1 MGAFCGIGH
10 ATKSVRRATVAALE
24 VAGRPEFPPLP
35 GRPIGATTTQ
45 ETRMDLLSW
54 GGDAA
59 SLHQIAFA
67 ITATLALLA
76 LAMLHFF
83 NQHIASTT
91 AAALHLL
98 VLSVSTGLLVD
109 ALLRKAQK
117 DRPAAIATEHQ
128 PSALE
133 SPRGVNQTIAASG
146 SIEPIGSLAPDPAY
160 KLPPMPTPP
169 PARQQANPKPPRDE
183 IVKPNACQTVLAKS
197 VTPSDRRGFEKVK
210 WNSRR
215 LSRYDHFFKK
225 YTRKYFGENADWRWF
240 KVQAFVESGMNPT
253 AVSRA
258 GAVGLMQILPSSF
271 RQIQK
276 MNRMFRGKSL
286 RDPEWNIAAGIYY
299 NRYLLRQW
307 MRRAEPAHRLQ
318 LMFLSYNAGINH
330 VARKIDGESP
340 LQPELQHSF
349 RRLPKETRRYLA
361 KIGYYMEQYR
371 GVAFVHPEIV
381 CQQTPPFQPME
392 MTYATPNEQSLTPP
406 S

>member
-1 MGAFCGIGH
+1 M
-10 ATKSVRRATVAALE
+10 
-24 VAGRPEFPPLP
+24 
-35 GRPIGATTTQ
+35 
-45 ETRMDLLSW
+45 
-54 GGDAA
+54 
-59 SLHQIAFA
+59 
-67 ITATLALLA
+67 LALLA
-76 LAMLHFF
+76 LAMLHYF
-83 NQHIASTT
+83 NHRLPSATSAI
-91 AAALHLL
+91 LHL
-98 VLSVSTGLLVD
+98 VILSVATGLLAD
-109 ALLRKAQK
+109 ALVRRTQK
-117 DRPAAIATEHQ
+117 SHPVTVAAEHGN
-128 PSALE
+128 
-133 SPRGVNQTIAASG
+133 SPLKSPGVVNRTIAASG
-146 SIEPIGSLAPDPAY
+146 TIEPIGSLAPDPAY

-169 PARQQANPKPPRDE
+169 PARQQANPEPPRDE
-183 IVKPNACQTVLAKS
+183 TVKPNVCQTVLAKS
-197 VTPSDRRGFEKVK
+197 VIPSDRRGFEKVK
-210 WNSRR
+210 WDSRR
-215 LSRYDHFFKK
+215 LSRYDRLFKK

-258 GAVGLMQILPSSF
+258 GAVGLMQILPASF

-330 VARKIDGESP
+330 VARKIDRESP
-340 LQPELQHSF
+340 LQPELQRSF

-371 GVAFVHPEIV
+371 GVAFVHPETV